1 VNTNHPPQNKE
12 KTMRKCLAPTL
23 AVLTVAVL
31 VPTLAGAAGNKKC
44 SLDLTVMNAPVETTG
59 NPPMGGTET
68 RGGIVD
74 GKLCDKQFTG
84 ATRVVITYT
93 APGQS
98 TITSET
104 FGPLGSF
111 KAQGQGRGVPQPDGS
126 TSLSGSGQITGGTGI
141 YKGAT
146 GSFSSTGTRPANSHV
161 NIVHL
166 TGTLRS

>member
-1 VNTNHPPQNKE
+1 
-12 KTMRKCLAPTL
+12 MRKWQPPIIAAL
-23 AVLTVAVL
+23 AVAVVA
-31 VPTLAGAAGNKKC
+31 PTLAGAASHRRC
-44 SLDLTVMNAPVETTG
+44 SLDLTALTAPVETIG
-59 NPPMGGTET
+59 NPPLNGNET

-74 GKLCDKQFTG
+74 GNVCGKQFRG
-84 ATRVVITYT
+84 ATRLLITYT

-98 TITSET
+98 TIASET

-111 KAQGQGRGVPQPDGS
+111 KAQAQGRGVPQPDGS

-146 GSFSSTGTRPANSHV
+146 GSLSSTGTRPANSHI

-166 TGTLRS
+166 TGTLEP

>member
-1 VNTNHPPQNKE
+1 VNTNHPPTKE
-12 KTMRKCLAPTL
+12 KTMRKWLAPTL
-23 AVLTVAVL
+23 AALTVAVL
-31 VPTLAGAAGNKKC
+31 APTLAGAAGNKKC

-59 NPPMGGTET
+59 NPPMVGTET

-74 GKLCDKQFTG
+74 GMLCDKQFTG
-84 ATRVVITYT
+84 ATRLIITYP

-111 KAQGQGRGVPQPDGS
+111 RAQAQGRGVPQPDGS

-146 GSFSSTGTRPANSHV
+146 GSFSVTGTRPANSHV

-166 TGTLRS
+166 TGTLER

>member
-1 VNTNHPPQNKE
+1 
-12 KTMRKCLAPTL
+12 MRKWQPPIVAAL
-23 AVLTVAVL
+23 AVAVV
-31 VPTLAGAAGNKKC
+31 VPTLAGAASHRKC
-44 SLDLTVMNAPVETTG
+44 SLDLTVLNAPVETIG
-59 NPPMGGTET
+59 NPPLNGNET

-74 GKLCDKQFTG
+74 GNVCGKQFRG
-84 ATRVVITYT
+84 ATRLLITYT

-98 TITSET
+98 TIASET

-111 KAQGQGRGVPQPDGS
+111 KAQAQGRGVPQPDGS

-146 GSFSSTGTRPANSHV
+146 GSLSSTGTRPANSHV

-166 TGTLRS
+166 TGTIRF

>member
-1 VNTNHPPQNKE
+1 
-12 KTMRKCLAPTL
+12 MRKWQPPIVAAL
-23 AVLTVAVL
+23 AVAVV
-31 VPTLAGAAGNKKC
+31 VPTLAGAASHRKC
-44 SLDLTVMNAPVETTG
+44 SLDLTVLNAPVETIG
-59 NPPMGGTET
+59 NPPLNGNET

-74 GKLCDKQFTG
+74 GNVCGKQFRG
-84 ATRVVITYT
+84 ATRLLITYT

-98 TITSET
+98 TIASET

-111 KAQGQGRGVPQPDGS
+111 KAQAQGRGVPQPDGS

-146 GSFSSTGTRPANSHV
+146 GSLSSTGTRPANSHI

-166 TGTLRS
+166 TGTLEP

>member
-1 VNTNHPPQNKE
+1 
-12 KTMRKCLAPTL
+12 MRKWQPPIVAAL
-23 AVLTVAVL
+23 AVAVV
-31 VPTLAGAAGNKKC
+31 VPTLAGAASHRKC
-44 SLDLTVMNAPVETTG
+44 SLDLTVLNAPVETIG
-59 NPPMGGTET
+59 NPPLNGNET

-74 GKLCDKQFTG
+74 GNVCGRQFRG
-84 ATRVVITYT
+84 ATRLLITYT

-98 TITSET
+98 TIASET

-111 KAQGQGRGVPQPDGS
+111 KAQAQGRGVPQPDGS

-146 GSFSSTGTRPANSHV
+146 GSLSSTGTRPANSHI

-166 TGTLRS
+166 TGTFKP

>member
-1 VNTNHPPQNKE
+1 LSNREKE
-12 KTMRKCLAPTL
+12 EAMRKWLAPTL
-23 AVLTVAVL
+23 AALTVAVL
-31 VPTLAGAAGNKKC
+31 APTLAGAAGNKKC
-44 SLDLTVMNAPVETTG
+44 SLDLTAINAPVETTG
-59 NPPMGGTET
+59 NPPLGGTET

-74 GKLCDKQFTG
+74 GTLCGKPFTG

-98 TITSET
+98 TITPET

-111 KAQGQGRGVPQPDGS
+111 KGQAQGRGVPQPDGS
-126 TSLSGSGQITGGTGI
+126 TALSGSGKFTGGTGI

-146 GSFSSTGTRPANSHV
+146 GSFSSTGTRPANSHI

-166 TGTLRS
+166 TGTLKF

>member
-1 VNTNHPPQNKE
+1 
-12 KTMRKCLAPTL
+12 MRKWQPPMVAAL
-23 AVLTVAVL
+23 AVAVVA
-31 VPTLAGAAGNKKC
+31 PTLAGAASHRRC
-44 SLDLTVMNAPVETTG
+44 SLDLTALTAPVETIG
-59 NPPMGGTET
+59 NPPLNGNET

-74 GKLCDKQFTG
+74 GNVCGRQFRG
-84 ATRVVITYT
+84 ATRLLITYT

-98 TITSET
+98 TIASET

-111 KAQGQGRGVPQPDGS
+111 KAQAQGRGVPQPDGS

-146 GSFSSTGTRPANSHV
+146 GSLSSTGTRPANSHI

-166 TGTLRS
+166 TGTLEP

>member
-1 VNTNHPPQNKE
+1 
-12 KTMRKCLAPTL
+12 MRKWQPPMVAAL
-23 AVLTVAVL
+23 AVAVVA
-31 VPTLAGAAGNKKC
+31 PTLAGAASHRKC
-44 SLDLTVMNAPVETTG
+44 SLDLTVLNAPVETIG
-59 NPPMGGTET
+59 NPPLNGNET

-74 GKLCDKQFTG
+74 GNVCGKQFRG
-84 ATRVVITYT
+84 ATRLLITYT

-98 TITSET
+98 TIASET

-111 KAQGQGRGVPQPDGS
+111 KAQAQGRGVPQPDGS

-146 GSFSSTGTRPANSHV
+146 GSLSSTGTRPANSHI

-166 TGTLRS
+166 TGTLEP

>member
-1 VNTNHPPQNKE
+1 
-12 KTMRKCLAPTL
+12 MRKWQPPIVAAL
-23 AVLTVAVL
+23 AVAVV
-31 VPTLAGAAGNKKC
+31 VPTLSGAASHRKC
-44 SLDLTVMNAPVETTG
+44 SLDLTVLNAPVETIG
-59 NPPMGGTET
+59 NPPLNGNET

-74 GKLCDKQFTG
+74 GNVCGKQFRG
-84 ATRVVITYT
+84 ATRLLITYT

-98 TITSET
+98 TIASET

-111 KAQGQGRGVPQPDGS
+111 KAQAQGRGVPQPDGS

-146 GSFSSTGTRPANSHV
+146 GSLSSTGTRPANSHI

-166 TGTLRS
+166 TGTLEP

>member
-1 VNTNHPPQNKE
+1 
-12 KTMRKCLAPTL
+12 MRKWLAPTVV
-23 AVLTVAVL
+23 ALTVAVL
-31 VPTLAGAAGNKKC
+31 APTLAGAAGNKKC

-84 ATRVVITYT
+84 ATRLLITYT

-104 FGPLGSF
+104 FGPRGTF
-111 KAQGQGRGVPQPDGS
+111 KAQARGRGVPQPDGS
-126 TSLSGSGQITGGTGI
+126 TSLSGDGQIAGGTGI
-141 YKGAT
+141 YRGAT
-146 GSFSSTGTRPANSHV
+146 GSFSVTGTRPANSHV

-166 TGTLRS
+166 TGTIRF

>member
-1 VNTNHPPQNKE
+1 
-12 KTMRKCLAPTL
+12 MRKWQPPIVAAL
-23 AVLTVAVL
+23 AVAVV
-31 VPTLAGAAGNKKC
+31 VPTLAGAASHRKC
-44 SLDLTVMNAPVETTG
+44 SLDLTVLNAPVETIG
-59 NPPMGGTET
+59 NPPLNGNET

-74 GKLCDKQFTG
+74 GNVCGRQFRG
-84 ATRVVITYT
+84 ATRLLITYT

-98 TITSET
+98 TIASET

-111 KAQGQGRGVPQPDGS
+111 KAQAQGRGVPQRDGS

-146 GSFSSTGTRPANSHV
+146 GSLSSTGTRPANSHI

-166 TGTLRS
+166 TGTLEP